1 MNYKKELLDLLK
13 LATKCRRLQISRPRI
28 QSYRILREAEAVEN
42 GLDRMLRRIE
52 TALSVDAEQAG
63 PWELEL
69 RQLFKLTHECRGL
82 QNAHLSGRTSIT
94 LPEVNAVERR
104 LDEML
109 LSLAIALKV
118 EERAEEIKL
127 LE

>member
-1 MNYKKELLDLLK
+1 MNYKRELLDLLK
-13 LATKCRRLQISRPRI
+13 LANRCRRLQTSLPKINSFKAI
-28 QSYRILREAEAVEN
+28 KETEAVEN

-69 RQLFKLTHECRGL
+69 RQLFKLANECRII
-82 QNAHLSGRTSIT
+82 QNGYFGGRASIT
-94 LPEVNAVERR
+94 SSMVKDVEGR
-104 LDEML
+104 LDEL
-109 LSLAIALKV
+109 LLRIAIAL
-118 EERAEEIKL
+118 ELQDRAAEIAL